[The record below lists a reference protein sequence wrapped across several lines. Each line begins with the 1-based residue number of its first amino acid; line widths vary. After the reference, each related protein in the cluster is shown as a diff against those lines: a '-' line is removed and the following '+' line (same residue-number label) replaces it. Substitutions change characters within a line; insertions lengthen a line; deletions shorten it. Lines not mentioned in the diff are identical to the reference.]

1 MARRYSYEF
10 PGWPSFKW
18 DSKALAPL
26 LSEVRLRQGLLVGK
40 MRSYGLVSRWTATLR
55 VLTEETIKSS
65 AIEGVVLD
73 PENVRSSLARRLRLE
88 VGGLTAHKDQYIDG
102 VVEMILDATQQF
114 SKPLTKERLFDWH
127 AHLFPGV
134 RTTRDK
140 FRVGAWRDD
149 AQGPMQVVSGPVGR
163 QDVYKRQEY
172 GIKGFHGDSAQD
184 HRGSTSRS
192 SREGAA
198 SQRDRRHPDRPSR
211 AATSCGIADV
221 RSPTPLP
228 RQGSLHADVGRVEG

>member
-1 MARRYSYEF
+1 MMTPAS
-10 PGWPSFKW
+10 S
-18 DSKALAPL
+18 S
-26 LSEVRLRQGLLVGK
+26 Q
-40 MRSYGLVSRWTATLR
+40 SRFSRAIR
-55 VLTEETIKSS
+55 VVQL
-65 AIEGVVLD
+65 
-73 PENVRSSLARRLRLE
+73 RSSHAPKQKADGRKSISRILLACTAYA
-88 VGGLTAHKDQYIDG
+88 VGR
-102 VVEMILDATQQF
+102 
-114 SKPLTKERLFDWH
+114 S
-127 AHLFPGV
+127 
-134 RTTRDK
+134 
-140 FRVGAWRDD
+140 
-149 AQGPMQVVSGPVGR
+149 AQGRRIGR
-163 QDVYKRQEY
+163 CCSQTPLEGSAERSTDCESVLECEISALCCSIIQIRNTIFNTGLEY